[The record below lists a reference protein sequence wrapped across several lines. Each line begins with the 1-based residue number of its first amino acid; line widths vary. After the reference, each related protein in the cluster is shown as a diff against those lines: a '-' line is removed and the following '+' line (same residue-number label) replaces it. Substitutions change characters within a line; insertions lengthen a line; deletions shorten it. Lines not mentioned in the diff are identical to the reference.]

1 LQCNLLR
8 SIYMGMHTEAALAKP
23 GSHWLELGDMLE
35 GYRVGVLVEQGFE
48 DSELVETVRA
58 MSEAGAVVVVIGSGL
73 GTSYRG
79 KRGRARTEADAAA
92 DAVRV
97 DELDALV
104 IPGGNAPDM
113 MRLNESMVALVKK
126 ANALGKVV
134 AAICHG
140 PQLLISADVVRGR
153 RVTSWPSIAVDLAN
167 AGATWVDEPVVHDG
181 NIITAARPVDL
192 PRFNK
197 AVIDALRDK
206 AMRM

>member
-1 LQCNLLR
+1 MPTQ
-8 SIYMGMHTEAALAKP
+8 P
-23 GSHWLELGDMLE
+23 GGRELELGDMLE
-35 GYRVGVLVEQGFE
+35 GYRVGVLVDHGFE
-48 DSELVETVRA
+48 DSGLVETVRA
-58 MSEAGAVVVVIGSGL
+58 MSEAGAVVVVIGSAL

-79 KRGRARTEADAAA
+79 QRGKARTEADAAA
-92 DAVRV
+92 DGVRV

-104 IPGGNAPDM
+104 IPGGHAPDT
-113 MRLNESMVALVKK
+113 MRLNESMVELVRK
-126 ANALGKVV
+126 ANAMGKIV

-140 PQLLISADVVRGR
+140 PQVLISADVVRGR

>member
-1 LQCNLLR
+1 
-8 SIYMGMHTEAALAKP
+8 MGE
-23 GSHWLELGDMLE
+23 MLE

-79 KRGRARTEADAAA
+79 KRGKARTEADATAES
-92 DAVRV
+92 VRV
-97 DELDALV
+97 EDLDALV
-104 IPGGNAPDM
+104 VPGGHAPDT
-113 MRLNESMVALVKK
+113 MRLNESMVGLVRK
-126 ANALGKVV
+126 ANETGKIV

-140 PQLLISADVVRGR
+140 PQLLISANVVRGR

-167 AGATWVDEPVVHDG
+167 AGALWVDEPVVQDG
-181 NIITAARPVDL
+181 NIITAGRPVDL

-197 AVIDALRDK
+197 AVIDALREK
-206 AMRM
+206 ALRK